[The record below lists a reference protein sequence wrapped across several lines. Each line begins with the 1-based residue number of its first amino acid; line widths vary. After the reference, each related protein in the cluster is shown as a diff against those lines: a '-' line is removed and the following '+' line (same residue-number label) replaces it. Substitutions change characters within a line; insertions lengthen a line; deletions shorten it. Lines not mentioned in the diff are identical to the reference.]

1 MKTMLRLASRTTHFL
16 GAAAVTL
23 LFAAQS
29 KAGDD
34 DRRGNASALIPGYSQ
49 SARNQFQPV
58 VTETDARV
66 EVRRATPVL
75 DPRDATRISSGS
87 LWKDGISNESGMF
100 ADRRARHRGDTLT
113 IVVAENTVITN
124 TIDQQTS
131 KANSVSNPILD
142 QYLLRLPKKLPGAR
156 RAPGTGTGGGGTGGA
171 TVDGALGLT
180 TSFKGDS
187 QFNQQQALTSRAAV
201 TVTDV
206 LPNGN
211 LVIEGTRIVSFSG
224 ETKYAELRGIVRHD
238 DVAPDNT
245 VISTNVADAKIRY
258 VDEGSLSDAQKKGWL
273 SRGIDRFNPL

>member
-1 MKTMLRLASRTTHFL
+1 MKPILHLISRTAHFL
-16 GAAAVTL
+16 GAATVTV
-23 LFAAQS
+23 LFASHAQ
-29 KAGDD
+29 AGDE

-58 VTETDARV
+58 TTETDSRV

-87 LWKDGISNESGMF
+87 LWKDGIANESGMF

-131 KANSVSNPILD
+131 KANSVSNPVLD
-142 QYLLRLPKKLPGAR
+142 QYLLRLPKNLPGAK
-156 RAPGTGTGGGGTGGA
+156 RAPGTGTAGTGVS
-171 TVDGALGLT
+171 TDGALGVT
-180 TSFKGDS
+180 TSYKGDS
-187 QFNQQQALTSRAAV
+187 QFNQQQSLTARAAV

>member
-1 MKTMLRLASRTTHFL
+1 MKHILRFAGLATRFL
-16 GAAAVTL
+16 GAAAFTL
-23 LFAAQS
+23 LFASRSQ
-29 KAGDD
+29 AGDD
-34 DRRGNASALIPGYSQ
+34 DRRGNASTLIPGYSQ

-58 VTETDARV
+58 LTETDARV

-87 LWKDGISNESGMF
+87 LWKEGIANESGMF

-113 IVVAENTVITN
+113 IIVAENTVITN

-131 KANSVSNPILD
+131 KANSVSNPVLD
-142 QYLLRLPKKLPGAR
+142 QYLLRLPKNLPGAR
-156 RAPGTGTGGGGTGGA
+156 RAPGTGTAGTGTGVS
-171 TVDGALGLT
+171 TDGALGLT
-180 TSFKGDS
+180 TSYKGDS
-187 QFNQQQALTSRAAV
+187 QFNQQQALNSRAAV

-224 ETKYAELRGIVRHD
+224 ETKYAEMSGIVRHD

-245 VISTNVADAKIRY
+245 VISTNVADAKVRY

>member
-1 MKTMLRLASRTTHFL
+1 MKPILRFALRTTRFL
-16 GAAAVTL
+16 GAAAVTVL
-23 LFAAQS
+23 IAAHA
-29 KAGDD
+29 KAGDE

-58 VTETDARV
+58 ATETDARV

-87 LWKDGISNESGMF
+87 LWKEGVANENGMF

-113 IVVAENTVITN
+113 IIVAENTVITN
-124 TIDQQTS
+124 TIDQQSS
-131 KANSVSNPILD
+131 KANSVSNGILD
-142 QYLLRLPKKLPGAR
+142 QYLLNLPKNLHIAK
-156 RAPGTGTGGGGTGGA
+156 RATGTGTTGVTA
-171 TVDGALGLT
+171 DNALGLT
-180 TSFKGDS
+180 TSYKGDS
-187 QFNQQQALTSRAAV
+187 QFNQQQSLNARAAV

-245 VISTNVADAKIRY
+245 VLSTNVADAKVRY
-258 VDEGSLSDAQKKGWL
+258 VEEGSLSDAQKKGWL
-273 SRGIDRFNPL
+273 SRGLDRFNPL

>member
-1 MKTMLRLASRTTHFL
+1 MKTLIRLASRTTHFL

-23 LFAAQS
+23 LFASHS

-34 DRRGNASALIPGYSQ
+34 DRRGNASALIPGFSQ

-58 VTETDARV
+58 VTETDTRV
-66 EVRRATPVL
+66 EVRRATPVQ

-87 LWKDGISNESGMF
+87 LWKDGIANESGMF

-113 IVVAENTVITN
+113 IVIAENSVVTN

-131 KANSVSNPILD
+131 KANSLSNPVLD
-142 QYLLRLPKKLPGAR
+142 QYLVNLPKNLHIAKQATGA
-156 RAPGTGTGGGGTGGA
+156 AGAAGTGVSA
-171 TVDGALGLT
+171 SSALGLAAT
-180 TSFKGDS
+180 YKGNA
-187 QFNQQQALTSRAAV
+187 QFNQQQALNSRAAV